1 MLVNDIVFGQN
12 AIVNIVL
19 PEDVNDNVIFSVD
32 DVEKTLVIVNGKANY
47 AVKDLD
53 SGNHMIMVK

>member
-1 MLVNDIVFGQN
+1 MIMSFFLLMMLK
-12 AIVNIVL
+12 
-19 PEDVNDNVIFSVD
+19 
-32 DVEKTLVIVNGKANY
+32 KTLVIVNGKANY